1 VLLVWVEYVID
12 ADRDEYPM
20 NSVVK
25 VWGNAVPT
33 PPVFSIKRSPPKIS
47 KKRRGTLKENAKVRL
62 RADYCNNYDSFTHY
76 R

>member
-1 VLLVWVEYVID
+1 MWVEYVID

-33 PPVFSIKRSPPKIS
+33 PPVFSIKSSP
-47 KKRRGTLKENAKVRL
+47 T
-62 RADYCNNYDSFTHY
+62 
-76 R
+76 